1 VWYASDAAYAEV
13 LAMRKAAGLPL
24 HPKSNLAARRRAAA
38 AAAPAAAAADRAEAP
53 APRWPQNNFA
63 ALRMHQPTHVV
74 PMAQVS

>member
-1 VWYASDAAYAEV
+1 MWHASDAAYAQV

-38 AAAPAAAAADRAEAP
+38 AAAPAAAADRAEAP

-74 PMAQVS
+74 PMAQVR